1 MAKRFIWLFH
11 YLNQAIKHE
20 HLILQIYSMLYLVE
34 MITVVKNIAL
44 LFNFH
49 KEEVVQK
56 LMARQNPD
64 PSAVQESTIYV
75 LH

>member
-1 MAKRFIWLFH
+1 
-11 YLNQAIKHE
+11 
-20 HLILQIYSMLYLVE
+20 MLYLVE

>member
-1 MAKRFIWLFH
+1 
-11 YLNQAIKHE
+11 
-20 HLILQIYSMLYLVE
+20 MLYLVE

-64 PSAVQESTIYV
+64 PSAVQESTIYF

>member
-1 MAKRFIWLFH
+1 
-11 YLNQAIKHE
+11 
-20 HLILQIYSMLYLVE
+20 MLYLVE
-34 MITVVKNIAL
+34 IVTVVKNIAL
-44 LFNFH
+44 FFNFP

-64 PSAVQESTIYV
+64 PSEVQESTIYF